1 MKLMPSFMDNQWM
14 RSAAG
19 VALGLLLT
27 FGGLRA
33 DESTGVPSGL
43 RPLLEL
49 VATAACV
56 LVPGPVLT
64 PPGAAPRL

>member
-1 MKLMPSFMDNQWM
+1 MPSFMDNQWT

-27 FGGLRA
+27 YGGLRVGEA
-33 DESTGVPSGL
+33 PSFPPEL
-43 RPLLEL
+43 RPVFEF
-49 VATAACV
+49 VAEAACV

-64 PPGAAPRL
+64 APGTAPRL